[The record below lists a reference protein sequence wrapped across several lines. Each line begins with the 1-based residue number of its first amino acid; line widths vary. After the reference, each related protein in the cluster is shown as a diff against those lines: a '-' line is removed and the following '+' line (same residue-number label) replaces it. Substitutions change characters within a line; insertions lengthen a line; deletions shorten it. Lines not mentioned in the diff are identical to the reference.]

1 MQQQDP
7 SKPHK
12 QHLNMVLA
20 ADKWPFP
27 MITVNTREIN
37 IQTKKYICLKQ
48 KLTKVLP
55 KSPNTKTETFKYL
68 LEMQFFLLFFK
79 SEI

>member
-27 MITVNTREIN
+27 LITVNTREIN

-48 KLTKVLP
+48 KLTKSITK
-55 KSPNTKTETFKYL
+55 KSKPQNRN
-68 LEMQFFLLFFK
+68 
-79 SEI
+79 I